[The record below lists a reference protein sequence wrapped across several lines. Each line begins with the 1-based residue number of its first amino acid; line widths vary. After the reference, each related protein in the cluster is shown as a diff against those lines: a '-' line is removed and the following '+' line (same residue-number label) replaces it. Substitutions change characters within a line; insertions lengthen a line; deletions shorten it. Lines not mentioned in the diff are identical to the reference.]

1 MSEAAP
7 GPARGPGRP
16 ASGAPERIVEA
27 AFGILGQDGYAGLT
41 TAKVAAASGQNKA
54 LISYY
59 FGSKQ
64 GLVAAVAR
72 RVSDELVDEV
82 LGGLGEPR
90 RADELVRGLADGV
103 WRAMDHDDR
112 LFRVYFDLA
121 SQSVVEPRVGEILL
135 EMKEGQRA
143 VLRELLR
150 GLERPPAKADIDG
163 VVIFLVAGLEGLA
176 LERLERGETGALRR
190 ARELFISAAT
200 VAIEGR

>member
-1 MSEAAP
+1 
-7 GPARGPGRP
+7 
-16 ASGAPERIVEA
+16 
-27 AFGILGQDGYAGLT
+27 
-41 TAKVAAASGQNKA
+41 
-54 LISYY
+54 
-59 FGSKQ
+59 
-64 GLVAAVAR
+64 
-72 RVSDELVDEV
+72 
-82 LGGLGEPR
+82 
-90 RADELVRGLADGV
+90 
-103 WRAMDHDDR
+103 MDHDDR

-163 VVIFLVAGLEGLA
+163 VVVFLVAGLEGLA